1 MKIHFALFALFA
13 LCSASAFA
21 GSEDHAPAAM
31 PKEFETI
38 KQLIGNWEGMNKM
51 GPKEEM
57 MTVSYEL
64 TSGGTAIAE
73 RLGPGTP
80 HEMLTVYHKEGKS
93 LGVTHF
99 CAMGNSPQMH
109 MKKSDAKMVAFEMT
123 KAEGVSSMKEN
134 HMHAVT
140 LKMPDAN
147 TLTQE
152 WVNMDGGKKEIVT
165 FNFKRKK

>member
-1 MKIHFALFALFA
+1 MKLNKILVAACA
-13 LCSASAFA
+13 SLCLNAVADE
-21 GSEDHAPAAM
+21 GHAPAQM
-31 PKEFETI
+31 PKEFDTL
-38 KQLIGNWEGMNKM
+38 KQLVGTWEGVNKM
-51 GPKEEM
+51 HGQDM
-57 MTVSYEL
+57 LMTVTYEV
-64 TSGGTAIAE
+64 TSGGTAVAE

-109 MKKSDAKMVAFEMT
+109 LKKAESNLLAFEMT
-123 KAEGVSSMKEN
+123 KAEGVSSMKES

-140 LKMPDAN
+140 LKMPDAD

-152 WVNMDGGKKEIVT
+152 WVSYEGGKKADTAIFT
-165 FNFKRKK
+165 FKRKK